1 MAPSFVYTAIFM
13 ITMASG
19 DTMVT
24 EEETYPNYDQCLME
38 SESSAK
44 AMAYEWEW
52 TERRTGMPS
61 MFRKVEVRCEKH
73 RLVGSKGH
81 VGK

>member
-1 MAPSFVYTAIFM
+1 MTSTFVYTAIFLF
-13 ITMASG
+13 TMASG

-24 EEETYPNYDQCLME
+24 EEDTFPTYSQCMTE
-38 SESSAK
+38 AESSAK
-44 AMAYEWEW
+44 SMAYEWEW
-52 TERRTGMPS
+52 TERRTGIPS
-61 MFRKVEVRCEKH
+61 MFRTVEVRCEKH